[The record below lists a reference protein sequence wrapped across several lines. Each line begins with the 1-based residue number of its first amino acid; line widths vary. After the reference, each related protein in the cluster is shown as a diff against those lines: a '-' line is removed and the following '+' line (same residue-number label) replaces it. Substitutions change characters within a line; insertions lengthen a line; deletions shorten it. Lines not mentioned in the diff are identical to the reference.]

1 MPGCVGV
8 HVGRRLR
15 SRRRLLRMSQAE
27 VAASCGVT
35 FQQIQKYECAASQ
48 VSIQMLWNLSRALDV
63 PVAYFFDGLHVD
75 DEPRQAYRYHPIAAE

>member
-1 MPGCVGV
+1 
-8 HVGRRLR
+8 
-15 SRRRLLRMSQAE
+15 MSQAE

-63 PVAYFFDGLHVD
+63 PVSYFFDGLPVDEESRAAMARPHVM
-75 DEPRQAYRYHPIAAE
+75 A